1 VYFKEPEAEWRFL
14 SRTSET
20 APYFRPIRK
29 SSTLLLFKSYGAFR
43 CSKIRLLVHK
53 STSSIL
59 AVYISYLC
67 SERTTHLHQGSE
79 NSNSHQISD
88 DVYHHSLHFVHYAL
102 HPNLGGQ
109 YHFSSLFILWI
120 FLFKTRPFAASSKGF
135 IFREF
140 SLWEWKFYSC
150 NKSLA
155 RFFTLSVGV
164 KGLVFPYSVFIYRIF
179 RPYEEAPAAP
189 QRSCKCKGFNRAAL

>member
-1 VYFKEPEAEWRFL
+1 M
-14 SRTSET
+14 

-29 SSTLLLFKSYGAFR
+29 SSTLLLFKHCGAFR

-59 AVYISYLC
+59 VVYTIHLC
-67 SERTTHLHQGSE
+67 SEIITHLHQVKSYFESE

-88 DVYHHSLHFVHYAL
+88 NVYHCSLHFIHYAL
-102 HPNLGGQ
+102 NPSLGGR
-109 YHFSSLFILWI
+109 YHFSSREYSF
-120 FLFKTRPFAASSKGF
+120 FKAGPFAPSSKGF
-135 IFREF
+135 VFREF

-155 RFFTLSVGV
+155 RFYTPSVGA
-164 KGLVFPYSVFIYRIF
+164 GDLVFPYFVFIYRIF
-179 RPYEEAPAAP
+179 RPYEAPS
-189 QRSCKCKGFNRAAL
+189 QRSYKCKRFEHSCPLKLSRLRLG